1 MTGLFADLRRADWI
15 GLAAAAA
22 IGALA
27 LAIAHPRFTSGF
39 NIYVLLIS
47 FSLWSMVALAQMVT
61 LAVGQLNLAV
71 GAMGGLVAI
80 AFGGLMEAWGVP
92 IPLAI
97 LAGLGIGVLTGFLN
111 GILTVGTGIN
121 GFIITLA
128 TLSAYKGINL
138 GITEAQ
144 PFSDIPDA
152 VKAFGNASLGP
163 VPYLLLVPAG
173 VGVAAWVVMNRS
185 LIGRYML
192 AAGGNPHA
200 AELSGISPRRIVVMA
215 HVLSG
220 LLAAIGGMLAVARLQ
235 SAQPT
240 IGDDWLIISFAAPI
254 LGGAVL
260 GGGHVSVVGTLL
272 GVAVI
277 SLINNGLV
285 LMQIDP
291 YWVQL
296 LLGGLILAAVGIN
309 RWREVQSERA
319 RIAERAARA
328 GGAA

>member
-1 MTGLFADLRRADWI
+1 MGRLVADLKRADWI
-15 GLAAAAA
+15 GLAAAAV
-22 IGALA
+22 IGAIA

-80 AFGGLMEAWGVP
+80 AFGGMMEAWGVP

-97 LAGLGIGVLTGFLN
+97 LAGLGLGLLTGLIN
-111 GILTVGTGIN
+111 GVLTVGTGIN

-144 PFSDIPDA
+144 PFSAIPDA

-163 VPYLLLVPAG
+163 VPHLLLVPAV
-173 VGVAAWVVMNRS
+173 VGVAAWIVMNRS

-200 AELSGISPRRIVVMA
+200 AELSGISPKRIIVVA
-215 HVLSG
+215 HMLSG
-220 LLAAIGGMLAVARLQ
+220 LLAAIAGMLAVARLQ

-309 RWREVQSERA
+309 RWREVQADRA